1 MSETSLSSFEQEED
15 ELFEDIDNED
25 DKKIEEFLKNKREIW
40 KYKDKDN
47 DDSTVLHIAVYKKL
61 YKIVEMIINYCKQN
75 NNDGLK
81 QFINEQN
88 KQGTTAIHFA
98 SFKGDVKII
107 ELLIK
112 NGADI
117 YALTKRQ
124 LNVIHYA
131 CQGNKP
137 TSLMYFYLKYFFFK
151 KTLIIKSLI

>member
-1 MSETSLSSFEQEED
+1 
-15 ELFEDIDNED
+15 
-25 DKKIEEFLKNKREIW
+25 
-40 KYKDKDN
+40 
-47 DDSTVLHIAVYKKL
+47 
-61 YKIVEMIINYCKQN
+61 MIINYCKQN